1 MKRRTILLIAL
12 VTMFVLL
19 GVLLYVPRKKNLDTQ
34 KEQESILTGEKNVA
48 KVFNQGE
55 NIISYNNYT
64 FMVDTEKNAIIRY
77 SEKEN
82 LGRQIIYAQKEVIGN
97 QLFVMG
103 NKLIFNV
110 AKDTYCSDLDGSNS
124 IKLINGNIVY
134 MNEDIFVYILQDTN
148 AEYVCIT
155 SYSNTSLNRTPDTLF
170 NIAKGN
176 DIRFLREY
184 DNVLFFYSHNIN
196 GTTTLFSVD
205 LNNSKSN
212 VIINLP
218 TKGDDTRYD
227 FVDIVKIEDVVYPLQ
242 VEYQISTNFETYASN
257 TLYFAY
263 IDKVVWE
270 NYATNIE
277 PRKRVFTDGKKL
289 FVKEYNT
296 ETKQYEWFYR
306 KYDLKDG
313 EYKEEKT
320 GVLDQNSKEYWTNTL
335 YGDLTDLFTLENGEL
350 KMDGLSFTTL
360 ENDYKNYTLKY
371 AGLFSDK
378 IYILINQNGKN
389 IWFRFDNDGSN
400 PKKIYEYNK

>member
-34 KEQESILTGEKNVA
+34 KEKESVLNGEKNVA

-64 FMVDTEKNAIIRY
+64 FIVDTERNSIIRY

-82 LGRQIIYAQKEVIGN
+82 SGKQVIYATNEAIGK

-110 AKDTYCSDLDGSNS
+110 AQNTYCSNLDGSNS
-124 IKLINGNIVY
+124 IKLIDGNIVY
-134 MNEDIFVYILQDTN
+134 MNDEIFVYILQDTT
-148 AEYVCIT
+148 AQYVCIT
-155 SYSNTSLNRTPDTLF
+155 SYSNSNLSRTNNTFF
-170 NIAKGN
+170 NLAKGN
-176 DIRFLREY
+176 DIKFLKEY
-184 DNVLFFYSHNIN
+184 DKVLFFYSHNTN

-212 VIINLP
+212 VLINLP
-218 TKGDDTRYD
+218 AQSDDERYD
-227 FVDIVKIEDVVYPLQ
+227 FVDIVKIENIVYPLQ
-242 VEYQISTNFETYASN
+242 ATYQISTDHETYASN
-257 TLYFAY
+257 TLYLAY

-270 NYATNIE
+270 NYATNVK
-277 PRKRVFTDGKKL
+277 PLRVFTDGKKL
-289 FVKEYNT
+289 FVKEYSDDTN
-296 ETKQYEWFYR
+296 QYEWFHR
-306 KYDLKDG
+306 KYDPEDDI
-313 EYKEEKT
+313 YIEEKL

-360 ENDYKNYTLKY
+360 ENDYKNSTLKY

-389 IWFRFDNDGSN
+389 IWFRFDKDGSN
-400 PKKIYEYNK
+400 PKEIYEYNK